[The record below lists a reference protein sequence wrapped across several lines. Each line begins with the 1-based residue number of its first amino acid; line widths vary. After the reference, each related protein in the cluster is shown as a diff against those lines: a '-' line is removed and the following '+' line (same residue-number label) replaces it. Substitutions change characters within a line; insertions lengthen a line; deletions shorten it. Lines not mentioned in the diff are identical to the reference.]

1 MLLEIFI
8 LRATT
13 LFDVSGATML
23 FVESGATTPVVVNG
37 ATRVF
42 VIPGTPRP
50 LGSPELP
57 FPGVP
62 GVEFRLSA
70 RKLLDAVGTD
80 VVRPNGGLLA
90 AAVPVGPF

>member
-1 MLLEIFI
+1 
-8 LRATT
+8 
-13 LFDVSGATML
+13 ML

-37 ATRVF
+37 ATMLVVTGATRVF
-42 VIPGTPRP
+42 VIPETPRP

-80 VVRPNGGLLA
+80 VVRPNGGPLA